1 MKTKLSLVMLIL
13 FALFS
18 TSAYSEEGNV
28 SKFDFKQFVW
38 GSTLEEVIDVEGT
51 YLASDKVDGKNDTVI
66 IYRTKAVGMDVIL
79 GYYFC
84 DNGLYQVVYSLDEEH
99 TSGESYIND
108 YEKFRDALTKKYG
121 KPLFDRI
128 KWNDSSMKEYYLE
141 NGKSKGDA
149 LTYGYCSY
157 STGYQTDRSLIA
169 MSMSSDNYEISTTI
183 VYQSTVIDFGE
194 ADYSDEI

>member
-1 MKTKLSLVMLIL
+1 MRIKSILISCFLLMLISL
-13 FALFS
+13 PSLAEANEFE
-18 TSAYSEEGNV
+18 Y
-28 SKFDFKQFVW
+28 DFKQFKW
-38 GSTLEEVIDVEGT
+38 GASFEEVVSVEGN
-51 YLASDKVDGKNDTVI
+51 YLTSDKVNGKDDTVI
-66 IYRTKAVGMDVIL
+66 VYRTTAVGMDVIL

-84 DNGLYQVVYSLDEEH
+84 DDGLYQVVYSLDEEH
-99 TSGESYIND
+99 TNGESHIDD

-128 KWNDSSMKEYYLE
+128 KWNDNSMKEYYLE

-157 STGYQTDRSLIA
+157 FTGYQTDRSLIA

-183 VYQSTVIDFGE
+183 VYQSTVIDSGE

>member
-1 MKTKLSLVMLIL
+1 MKTRLSLVMLLLLML
-13 FALFS
+13 FA
-18 TSAYSEEGNV
+18 TSAYSEESNPTQ
-28 SKFDFKQFVW
+28 FDFKRFMW
-38 GSTLEEVIDVEGT
+38 GAALEEVVDFEGT
-51 YLASDKVDGKNDTVI
+51 YLASDKVKDDTVI
-66 IYRTKAVGMDVIL
+66 IYRTTAVGLDVIL

-84 DNGLYQVVYSLDEEH
+84 DDGLYQVVYSLDEEH
-99 TSGESYIND
+99 THGESYIND

-128 KWNDSSMKEYYLE
+128 KWNDNSMKEYYQE
-141 NGKSKGDA
+141 NRKSQGDA

-169 MSMSSDNYEISTTI
+169 MSMNSDNYEISTTI
-183 VYQSTVIDFGE
+183 VYRSTVIDSGE